1 MTEINGKRLLAEL
14 KELGKIGIGTDGR
27 RTRLAAS
34 DTEKEGR
41 DYVVGKMKEAGLKI
55 VIDHIGNIFGIWDSE
70 ENKNIQPFMVGSHID
85 TVINAGQYDGCLG
98 VLSGLEVIRTLK
110 EQGIRTKRPIIVG
123 AFTNEEGVRYAPDMM
138 GSLVYAGGLSC
149 KKALATVGTDGTIL
163 GDELKRIGYEGTIAP
178 GFVTLQHSLS
188 YMLNRVP
195 SWMLKAMTSVLSI
208 ICKAFTG

>member
-70 ENKNIQPFMVGSHID
+70 ENKTSSRSWSAPTS
-85 TVINAGQYDGCLG
+85 
-98 VLSGLEVIRTLK
+98 IRSSM
-110 EQGIRTKRPIIVG
+110 PV
-123 AFTNEEGVRYAPDMM
+123 NM
-138 GSLVYAGGLSC
+138 
-149 KKALATVGTDGTIL
+149 TDVWA
-163 GDELKRIGYEGTIAP
+163 YFQA
-178 GFVTLQHSLS
+178 
-188 YMLNRVP
+188 
-195 SWMLKAMTSVLSI
+195 
-208 ICKAFTG
+208 